1 MEASL
6 RRPRRPSVEDIL
18 ISILTELL
26 FSGSTLPFRVRWYSG
41 RIIPPTYAQKHSK
54 LIITMMRT
62 RREFRRTGYPLT
74 SSTHAHIGRT
84 QSQTMRD
91 SLLLAP
97 TRNSSLT
104 HPLTIISDMSAPP
117 PTRRNSWRVYER
129 EMKQGTHCCC
139 CHSLRHASFWS

>member
-54 LIITMMRT
+54 LTITIMRT

-74 SSTHAHIGRT
+74 SSTHALIGRT

-91 SLLLAP
+91 SLLAGTLHH
-97 TRNSSLT
+97 
-104 HPLTIISDMSAPP
+104 HPLTVISDMSAPP
-117 PTRRNSWRVYER
+117 PTRRNSWRVYEQ
-129 EMKQGTHCCC
+129 ELKQGTHCCC
-139 CHSLRHASFWS
+139 CCHSQLHTSF